1 MDWKDKLKSAQ
12 QAGEKMLDLK
22 TEKAIEENWP
32 KIQQVFQEKV
42 GPAALA
48 AAKNDE
54 QMQSLFKLVYAAL
67 PFPVHRS
74 CGRVL
79 SHASWRSG
87 LNAPGIA
94 LQPAGILSPS
104 CAL

>member
-1 MDWKDKLKSAQ
+1 MDWKQKLQSAQ
-12 QAGEKMLDLK
+12 QAGEKMVDQK
-22 TEKAIEENWP
+22 TDKTIEENWP

-67 PFPVHRS
+67 PFPVHMVVKEDAFLKFCFEHRDRLMPT
-74 CGRVL
+74 GETG
-79 SHASWRSG
+79 AAMG
-87 LNAPGIA
+87 K
-94 LQPAGILSPS
+94 
-104 CAL
+104 

>member
-12 QAGEKMLDLK
+12 QAGEKMLDQK
-22 TEKAIEENWP
+22 TEKTIEENWP

-54 QMQSLFKLVYAAL
+54 QMQSLFKFVYAAL
-67 PFPVHRS
+67 PFPVHMAVKEEAFVKFCFEHRDRLVPT
-74 CGRVL
+74 GE
-79 SHASWRSG
+79 AGAG
-87 LNAPGIA
+87 LGH
-94 LQPAGILSPS
+94 
-104 CAL
+104 